1 MRRCRCCCCHPAYP
15 MTHTY
20 TRTQSRV
27 CGVFISIY
35 RCISP
40 TMHTNDLFIY
50 LLLADA
56 NDASFS
62 MTQLP
67 HVVALPAPILL
78 SSQSNL
84 LPKYTHIHT
93 RIRIPLSAHTSFS
106 SSCSSVQIY
115 WTFVAGH
122 THNKNI
128 KQFVNCD
135 ISHTVRTR
143 IPCTDSTVWCSI
155 CCLNS
160 STRLPRKFTFVE

>member
-1 MRRCRCCCCHPAYP
+1 MRRCRCCCYHPAYP

-20 TRTQSRV
+20 TDMHTRTHSRV

-50 LLLADA
+50 LLIANA

-67 HVVALPAPILL
+67 HVVVLPPLL
-78 SSQSNL
+78 PPPPSSPQSNL
-84 LPKYTHIHT
+84 LPKHTHTHSLT
-93 RIRIPLSAHTSFS
+93 TPLRAHTSFS

-135 ISHTVRTR
+135 ISHTVYSYTLYR
-143 IPCTDSTVWCSI
+143 
-155 CCLNS
+155 
-160 STRLPRKFTFVE
+160 